1 MGFLFSKKTIE
12 KPKLLSIMA
21 VGNTVVGK
29 TALVK
34 CFEKICEREQ
44 IRRGEKVEKENKDE
58 AENGKTACT
67 VAIDCTV
74 VRCMIKGKK
83 GKDILQT
90 VKIWDSPG
98 QERFE
103 SMVLSAVKNTNGIF
117 LVYDITS
124 RKSFND
130 LSKWIDNVK
139 KCQTLSEFPFIII
152 SNKIDLDQQRDVKVE
167 EGKKYAE
174 KNGLPFYETSALTEE
189 GVEKAF
195 LGLIQRVYNKNCNI
209 NNGNFVL

>member
-1 MGFLFSKKTIE
+1 MGFLFSKKKIE
-12 KPKLLSIMA
+12 KPKLFSILA
-21 VGNTVVGK
+21 VGNTVIGK

-34 CFEKICEREQ
+34 CYESICKREQ
-44 IRRGEKVEKENKDE
+44 IKRGEIENKDDE
-58 AENGKTACT
+58 ADNGKGKTLST
-67 VAIDCTV
+67 ISMDHSV
-74 VRCMIKGKK
+74 VKCMVKGKK
-83 GKDILQT
+83 GKDILLT

-103 SMVLSAVKNTNGIF
+103 SMVLSSMRTTNGIF

-124 RKSFND
+124 RTSFND
-130 LSKWIDNVK
+130 LNKWIDNVK

-152 SNKIDLDQQRDVKVE
+152 SNKIDLDKQRDVTVE

-174 KNGLPFYETSALTEE
+174 ENGLPFYETSALTEE

-195 LGLIQRVYNKNCNI
+195 LGLIQRVYNKNYNI
-209 NNGNFVL
+209 SNGNIVL